1 MEHFFIG
8 FSFPAFIV
16 EGIFLQ
22 YQCDT
27 MMIPITIIS
36 YLLNDYKTREVACF
50 NSLMNI
56 LGHLLRTRL
65 C

>member
-27 MMIPITIIS
+27 MMIPVTIIS
-36 YLLNDYKTREVACF
+36 YLLNDYKKKGGSYMC
-50 NSLMNI
+50 L
-56 LGHLLRTRL
+56 
-65 C
+65 